1 MPFGVCHT
9 VERSIHQPLGTE
21 LAQFI
26 VGQLL
31 CFCDILL
38 RPVRSLGS
46 FSLAGSQ
53 LALGVRPP
61 RLAYAPSIDVPLCSF
76 PWYKIIWSGI
86 TVVRFWNEARL

>member
-1 MPFGVCHT
+1 MPFGVVT
-9 VERSIHQPLGTE
+9 QWSEVFHQPLGTE

-31 CFCDILL
+31 CFCDVLL

-46 FSLAGSQ
+46 ISLAGSQ

-61 RLAYAPSIDVPLCSF
+61 PLAYAPSIDVPLCSF